1 MLVVQGGNNLRQ
13 IRKVNLDYQCE
24 LYAYIRLASIYA
36 RLPIHV
42 TCIDS
47 DVIQAAVR
55 SPTVA
60 MLMPSRLLGVLKS

>member
-1 MLVVQGGNNLRQ
+1 MLVVQGGNNLRH
-13 IRKVNLDYQCE
+13 IRKVNFNYQCE
-24 LYAYIRLASIYA
+24 PCAYIRLVGIYA

-47 DVIQAAVR
+47 DVIQAAVP